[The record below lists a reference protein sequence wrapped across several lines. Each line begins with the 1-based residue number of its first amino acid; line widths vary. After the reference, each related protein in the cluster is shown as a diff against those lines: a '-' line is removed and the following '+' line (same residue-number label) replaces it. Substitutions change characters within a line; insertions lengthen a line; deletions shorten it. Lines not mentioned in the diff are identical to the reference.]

1 MLAMNSTSTISLWP
15 GPPEYA
21 VRRGRVGAR
30 GPEPVLGVDA
40 AVGGVVRAGVGVLHR
55 RQVGVDVVPL
65 KGPPTDIDL
74 KEHITMQVHEP

>member
-1 MLAMNSTSTISLWP
+1 MFTSTISLWP
-15 GPPEYA
+15 VPPEYA

-65 KGPPTDIDL
+65 KGPPADIDL
-74 KEHITMQVHEP
+74 KKHNIASA